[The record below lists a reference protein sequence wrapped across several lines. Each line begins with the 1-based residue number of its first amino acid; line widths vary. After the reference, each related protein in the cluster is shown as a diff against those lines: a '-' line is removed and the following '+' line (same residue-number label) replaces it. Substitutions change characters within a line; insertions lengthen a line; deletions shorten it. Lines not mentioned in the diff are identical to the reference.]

1 MKQYLL
7 SVHGTQGEAMPPP
20 EVMQQMYDDVEKVN
34 QEMRGKGAW
43 VFGGGL
49 TEASDATVVR
59 VEKGEVMLTDGPY
72 VETKEQLGGFWVIK
86 AKDLDEAL
94 DWAKKATAACR
105 GPVEVRPFQDE
116 PELA

>member
-1 MKQYLL
+1 MKQYML
-7 SVHGTQGEAMPPP
+7 SVHGTFDDPPP
-20 EVMQQMYDDVEKVN
+20 ADVMEKMFADVDAVN
-34 QEMRGKGAW
+34 QEMMAKGVW

-49 TEASDATVVR
+49 TDPSGATVVR
-59 VEKGEVMLTDGPY
+59 VERGQPILTDGPF

-94 DWAKKATAACR
+94 DWARKATVACQ

-116 PELA
+116 PED